1 MFDVKIMY
9 MPNEKDD
16 KNLVD
21 ESEYQKRRSQE
32 IKVTVSFVW
41 AVCCDYTQTAL
52 SSSRSLYLAAPRE
65 FHRVRLCSN
74 DNSS

>member
-21 ESEYQKRRSQE
+21 ESEYQKRHSQE
-32 IKVTVSFVW
+32 IKVTVSLVW
-41 AVCCDYTQTAL
+41 AVCCNYTQAASLVLQT
-52 SSSRSLYLAAPRE
+52 SVPSRSERISPG
-65 FHRVRLCSN
+65 
-74 DNSS
+74 SSLFK